1 MENIASSVRITADA
15 NRMLQDLSA
24 KLGRSKAQIVEEAL
38 ADLENRI
45 FWEAVNDAF
54 TEEESPESKEEREI
68 WDTTAGDGLPQE
80 KW

>member
-1 MENIASSVRITADA
+1 METIASSVRITADA

-38 ADLENRI
+38 ADLEDRI
-45 FWEAVNDAF
+45 FWEAVNDAYA
-54 TEEESPESKEEREI
+54 EEETPESKEEREI
-68 WDTTAGDGLPQE
+68 WDTTVGDGLSQE